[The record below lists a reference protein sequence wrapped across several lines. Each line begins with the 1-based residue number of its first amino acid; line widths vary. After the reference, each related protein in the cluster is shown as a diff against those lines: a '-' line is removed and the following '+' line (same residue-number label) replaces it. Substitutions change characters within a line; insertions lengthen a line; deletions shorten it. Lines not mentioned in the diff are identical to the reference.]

1 MMFLAQVYA
10 PDDDDEGG
18 TRVIKETCYH
28 RTIYIFLCIT
38 PLCNKKNSNENFCV
52 LRCQLARKNEFYPP
66 IDPPEDPDWKK
77 DLVVTKFTK
86 VCMVC
91 GCLGTKLCGG
101 CRKVNYCTK
110 DHQVLHWKNGHK
122 MLCKECKFLLLI
134 PLFTCLLY
142 FSVLILAVCVEG
154 EDSMFT
160 LPGNIFQL
168 LFIYVPIKKNIFSI
182 QIQNM
187 KSSLK
192 MKKLSHKLVNFQH
205 QMKQSSKSLRKF
217 SKLKI
222 LLFKMM
228 NPLMSHWKNQL
239 RTLKRTK
246 CF

>member
-10 PDDDDEGG
+10 PDDNDEGG

-38 PLCNKKNSNENFCV
+38 QLCNKKNSNENFFV

-110 DHQVLHWKNGHK
+110 DHQILHWKNGHK

-134 PLFTCLLY
+134 SPFVYLP
-142 FSVLILAVCVEG
+142 SVLFC
-154 EDSMFT
+154 SH
-160 LPGNIFQL
+160 
-168 LFIYVPIKKNIFSI
+168 
-182 QIQNM
+182 
-187 KSSLK
+187 SSC
-192 MKKLSHKLVNFQH
+192 
-205 QMKQSSKSLRKF
+205 SSRRRRF
-217 SKLKI
+217 NVHI
-222 LLFKMM
+222 T
-228 NPLMSHWKNQL
+228 
-239 RTLKRTK
+239 R
-246 CF
+246 